1 MPGLRLD
8 PVPGGATGRIN
19 SGPPPVET
27 VCHRQVRFACR
38 ATPPGLRAKKR
49 VSQFGLP
56 VPVEPQP
63 FRGESISFLSPAQAA
78 RALTFCY
85 AAESRQRT
93 QPRGLS
99 PPWLSPAGTAQT
111 WRRKTQSSC
120 AERHRPRASATT
132 TAIEAT
138 ELYVSS
144 AATGTAGRR
153 PLRIPMPTTCTSPPL
168 GSIRR
173 TTITVRSVF
182 RCVASRNRERGPLGT
197 PTEPAGKKAG
207 QPVWPPTPRRGP
219 TLSGRINLFPLP
231 RSSRGGSYFL

>member
-120 AERHRPRASATT
+120 AERHRPRAIATPAPVRCIT
-132 TAIEAT
+132 
-138 ELYVSS
+138 S
-144 AATGTAGRR
+144 AATGSAGRR
-153 PLRIPMPTTCTSPPL
+153 PLRAAMPTSWTSTTM
-168 GSIRR
+168 GSTRR
-173 TTITVRSVF
+173 TAMAVRSVF
-182 RCVASRNRERGPLGT
+182 CCVASRNRGE
-197 PTEPAGKKAG
+197 A
-207 QPVWPPTPRRGP
+207 
-219 TLSGRINLFPLP
+219 
-231 RSSRGGSYFL
+231 RGGFYPRAGRAFCA